1 MKQMENKKTF
11 GEYIKSKRMEMGLT
25 QKNFANKLFVTESAV
40 SKWERGLSYPDLTL
54 IRSICEVLQI
64 SEHEL
69 LTASEDIKARND
81 EKLAK
86 KYMRMIQ
93 RFKITQYILYGVPL
107 LVCFI
112 CNLAIQHTLS
122 WFFIVLASELVAA
135 SLTLLPVLVEKRRGF
150 ITLGGFTASLLILLM
165 VCCIYTGG
173 NWFFVAAV
181 PVLFGMLLAFLPSV
195 LNGIWLPEP
204 FSNHKALLYFT
215 INSVFLFI
223 LLFVCDLYTHGGWFF
238 NVACPI
244 ALFSL
249 ILPWG
254 IMLIIRYVKI
264 NGFFKAAGCFALTT
278 GFYYFLNSLVN
289 MVVDGIPF
297 QIGLK
302 FDFHNW
308 SDYIIVNN
316 NIEAIIV
323 FSLLG
328 LGILFAVMGVMRE
341 LHKRK

>member
-1 MKQMENKKTF
+1 MENKKTF
-11 GEYIKSKRMEMGLT
+11 GEYIKSKRIEMGLT

-93 RFKITQYILYGVPL
+93 RFKITQYILYGVPIV
-107 LVCFI
+107 VCFI

-135 SLTLLPVLVEKRRGF
+135 SLTLLPVFVEKRRGL
-150 ITLGGFTASLLILLM
+150 ITLGGFLTSLLILLM

-173 NWFFVAAV
+173 NWFFIAAV
-181 PVLFGMLLAFLPSV
+181 PVLFGMFVVFLPFV
-195 LNGIWLPEP
+195 LKGIWLPEP
-204 FSNHKALLYFT
+204 FSSHKTLLYFA

-223 LLFVCDLYTHGGWFF
+223 LLAVCDLYTHGGWFF
-238 NVACPI
+238 DIACPI

-264 NGFFKAAGCFALTT
+264 NGFFKAAGCFALAA
-278 GFYYFLNSLVN
+278 GFFYTMRGFIN
-289 MVVDGIPF
+289 MIEDGIPF
-297 QIGLK
+297 QVGLK

-308 SDYIIVNN
+308 SDNVIANN
-316 NIEAIIV
+316 NIDAIIV

-328 LGILFAVMGVMRE
+328 LGILFAVLGIMRE
-341 LHKRK
+341 LREKHV